1 MRQPTMPNNKPK
13 ILVMGATGQVGKGVI
28 PLFTA
33 NSNIEVIAA
42 ARSPEKAKKIDPIV
56 RLIEALLD
64 FALIAGFL
72 SAIGFL
78 ISITSRVLL

>member
-13 ILVMGATGQVGKGVI
+13 ILVMGTTGQVGKGVI
-28 PLFTA
+28 PLLTA

-64 FALIAGFL
+64 FALIAAFL
-72 SAIGFL
+72 SALGFL
-78 ISITSRVLL
+78 LSITSRVLL

>member
-13 ILVMGATGQVGKGVI
+13 ILVMGTTGQVGKGVI
-28 PLFTA
+28 PLLTA
-33 NSNIEVIAA
+33 NLNIEVIAA